1 MFDPRTHWM
10 LQTTHLD
17 GCCFLSSGMCC
28 VQCSVGLFFE
38 SFMIS
43 CILGF
48 WCFIDFVFLK
58 FGNHVVSNCQLKL
71 RDFVLC
77 FLIFFRFQ
85 ASLDLCCFQC
95 SLDLHRM
102 YLSKLCLNKLIFH
115 VMEDLP
121 KVLYVY
127 IYHSFF
133 LQYYTYFTILSY
145 ITIFFGCSL
154 RHVFLILLPQG
165 DIFYAQVSYFE
176 CDVSNKL

>member
-1 MFDPRTHWM
+1 MF
-10 LQTTHLD
+10 
-17 GCCFLSSGMCC
+17 C
-28 VQCSVGLFFE
+28 VFWYFFV
-38 SFMIS
+38 SKRRWI
-43 CILGF
+43 C
-48 WCFIDFVFLK
+48 
-58 FGNHVVSNCQLKL
+58 VVSNCQLKL

-127 IYHSFF
+127 IYHIF
-133 LQYYTYFTILSY
+133 FTILY
-145 ITIFFGCSL
+145 
-154 RHVFLILLPQG
+154 
-165 DIFYAQVSYFE
+165 IFYNIIIYYNIFWMFIKTCFPNFASPTWYLLCTGFIFE
-176 CDVSNKL
+176 ITKENVI